1 MSMARTSWIDADN
14 HPDIDA
20 HVSQLEHFTKAI
32 ADGAVDQAELA
43 TQEQNL
49 IAAMRAVEKDLTDDQ
64 HAKVTKLLAELAAYS
79 VMELLHEMTQAKL
92 QRAIK

>member
-1 MSMARTSWIDADN
+1 MARTSWIDADN

-20 HVSQLEHFTKAI
+20 HVSQLDHFTQAI
-32 ADGAVDQAELA
+32 ADGAVDTAELA
-43 TQEQNL
+43 KQEQNL
-49 IAAMRAVEKDLTDDQ
+49 LAAMRAVEKDLTDEQ